1 MLPNIDSLALFV
13 RAAELRSLT
22 KAADASYIGLAAA
35 SRRIALLEH
44 RFKTALFE
52 RSPRGVELTPAGETL
67 LMHAKALLIQTN
79 QMQADMSDHAS
90 GKRGVLRLMANTS
103 AITDYLPND
112 LAEFSRV
119 RPEVR
124 LVIEERWS
132 SEIVQAVLS
141 TETDLGIIVEGP
153 CAEGVEFFPYRNDR
167 LAVVMPAGHAL
178 TRHDSLSFSDVLDH
192 DIVALEK
199 GASMMRL
206 LREQAV
212 MAEKTLQLRIQVRSF
227 EAVCRMVQSGVGIGL
242 LPSQA
247 ANAIGAGLGLEVRPL
262 SEPWAARNML
272 ICVRKDRVGNSSI
285 SCLLKHLT
293 AASKAPSPPL
303 PVIAGCAV

>member
-22 KAADASYIGLAAA
+22 KAAEACYIGLAAA
-35 SRRIALLEH
+35 SRRIALLEY
-44 RFKTALFE
+44 RFKTTLFE
-52 RSPRGVELTPAGETL
+52 RSPRGVELTAAGETL

-79 QMQADMSDHAS
+79 RMQADMHDHAA
-90 GKRGVLRLMANTS
+90 GRRGVLRLMANTS

-112 LAEFSRV
+112 LADFSLRH
-119 RPEVR
+119 PEIR

-132 SEIVQAVLS
+132 PEIVQAVLS
-141 TETDLGIIVEGP
+141 AETDAGFIVEGP
-153 CAEGVEFFPYRNDR
+153 SVEGVAFFPYRRDQ
-167 LAVVMPAGHAL
+167 LAVVMPAQHAL
-178 TRHDSLSFSDVLDH
+178 AHHEGLRFSQVLDH

-206 LREQAV
+206 LTEQAV

-242 LPSQA
+242 LPLQA
-247 ANAIGAGLGLEVRPL
+247 AHALSAGLGLAVRPL
-262 SEPWAARNML
+262 MEAWATRNML
-272 ICVRKDRVGNSSI
+272 ICVRKDRMDSSPI
-285 SCLLKHLT
+285 ASLLKEL
-293 AASKAPSPPL
+293 SPLAQPAL
-303 PVIAGCAV
+303 N